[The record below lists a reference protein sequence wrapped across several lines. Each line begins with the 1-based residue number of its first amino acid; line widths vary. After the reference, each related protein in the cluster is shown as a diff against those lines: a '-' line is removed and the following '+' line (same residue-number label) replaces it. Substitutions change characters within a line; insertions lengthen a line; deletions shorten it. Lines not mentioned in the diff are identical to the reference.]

1 MIINRRTSFTNLE
14 YPNAFEDPQ
23 WATWAAIPNKTLASS
38 ASAGQ
43 VVTYRVPDGASG
55 WYAML
60 TRADGNN
67 ANSQKFS
74 SWGYTYLHEGSV
86 VFLWC
91 NSGSTRPTGAN
102 RLCLGANGTGL
113 GGACGIICAFKQSNS
128 VDANNYGTYPTAE
141 PIKVVSG
148 NTQYRKHIITFSDGT
163 QTERYTRGTANWDAT
178 VSANSAI
185 YVMIDGKPCLSF
197 EDPATIMAATGAT
210 VESFDPET
218 FDGIYLGTVPATF
231 TKTGFTVSAG
241 LIVGQPG
248 SATDTGGGA
257 LGSSITTDGPTLTF
271 GATPAGSTY
280 AGNGGVAFFDFTR
293 GIAESNQRRQQD
305 TETAGAYLYKV
316 TEEGHDDTEP
326 YAQKFTAPEA
336 LSDCTFTFYVND
348 VEYEFPSIWP
358 DANKQEAFTGEYVT
372 YIQGVHIGDSLK
384 VVANYADGKTS
395 GGVYI
400 ITMHS
405 LVYGL
410 YLGRLEFLWRTPG
423 EYTVNLLPG
432 TYYAMIHGAG
442 GAGGTKGTNGNGGA
456 GGNSGAGSKG
466 ELTYASFTLH
476 ADAEASVFV
485 GEAGLTRAN
494 GGNGGAGGSSN
505 GNSGNGGVGGGGG
518 KPSYIVVNEIAYVGN
533 GGGGAGGGGGGGT
546 TVQSR
551 YNGGAGGGGGGGY
564 YRVKATEVQEA
575 GSVTTRDVYLYL
587 DWSNYDI
594 FNDTGRES
602 INLHEIT
609 AEQYAN
615 NQYSDLTF
623 YIPTDTG
630 LYVGYSM
637 TNPWQGLESVNTSLY
652 VTDINGSDVTFM
664 AKDTIANEER
674 SLTINNLLSSGE
686 VTGVTYSVESVPGKN
701 GANGAG
707 AFDPVNGTA
716 GNTTDFPNIR
726 AGRGHNGY
734 DWENTWRDYYS
745 AYVYGGGASGGGGGG
760 ANWNTD
766 YSTAGG
772 GGGGA
777 GGSTD
782 ASGGAG
788 GNSWRPGETASNFH
802 TTPTPTID
810 YLGNVVT
817 QGGGVGGIA
826 GMDGTDGWVYL
837 VRGEDVVEILN
848 LGFIMSYEPE
858 SIDDAG
864 GIVDTV
870 TESDDAGA
878 IDSAVSETDNAGS
891 LLGPTPS
898 TPWIMGNIT
907 DSVTETKSLGNII

>member
-23 WATWAAIPNKTLASS
+23 WATWAGIPNKTLASS

-163 QTERYTRGTANWDAT
+163 KTERYTRGTANWDAT

-466 ELTYASFTLH
+466 ELTYASFTLY

-518 KPSYIVVNEIAYVGN
+518 KPSYIVINEVAYVGN

-546 TVQSR
+546 TVQAR

-564 YRVKATEVQEA
+564 YRVKATTT
-575 GSVTTRDVYLYL
+575 VTED
-587 DWSNYDI
+587 
-594 FNDTGRES
+594 E
-602 INLHEIT
+602 
-609 AEQYAN
+609 
-615 NQYSDLTF
+615 LT
-623 YIPTDTG
+623 
-630 LYVGYSM
+630 V
-637 TNPWQGLESVNTSLY
+637 
-652 VTDINGSDVTFM
+652 
-664 AKDTIANEER
+664 
-674 SLTINNLLSSGE
+674 
-686 VTGVTYSVESVPGKN
+686 VTYSVESVPGKN

-707 AFDPVNGTA
+707 AFDPVDGVK
-716 GNTTDFPNIR
+716 GNTTDFPDIR

-734 DWENTWRDYYS
+734 DWQNTWRDYYS
-745 AYVYGGGASGGGGGG
+745 NYVYGGGASGGGGGG

-864 GIVDTV
+864 GIVDAV

-878 IDSAVSETDNAGS
+878 IDSTVSETDNAGS
-891 LLGPTPS
+891 LLSPTPS

-907 DSVTETKSLGNII
+907 DSVTEIKTLGNII

>member
-23 WATWAAIPNKTLASS
+23 WATWAEIPNKTLASS

-141 PIKVVSG
+141 PIKVVNG

-197 EDPATIMAATGAT
+197 EDPATIMSATGAT

-271 GATPAGSTY
+271 GKTPAGSTY

-316 TEEGHDDTEP
+316 TEEGHDNTEP

-456 GGNSGAGSKG
+456 GGNSGAGGKG

-494 GGNGGAGGSSN
+494 GGNGGAGGSSH

-518 KPSYIVVNEIAYVGN
+518 KPSYIVINEVAYVGN

-546 TVQSR
+546 TVQAR

-564 YRVKATEVQEA
+564 YRVKATTT
-575 GSVTTRDVYLYL
+575 VTED
-587 DWSNYDI
+587 
-594 FNDTGRES
+594 E
-602 INLHEIT
+602 
-609 AEQYAN
+609 
-615 NQYSDLTF
+615 LT
-623 YIPTDTG
+623 
-630 LYVGYSM
+630 V
-637 TNPWQGLESVNTSLY
+637 
-652 VTDINGSDVTFM
+652 
-664 AKDTIANEER
+664 
-674 SLTINNLLSSGE
+674 
-686 VTGVTYSVESVPGKN
+686 VTYSVESVPGKN

-707 AFDPVNGTA
+707 GFDPVNGTA

-810 YLGNVVT
+810 YLGNKVT
-817 QGGGVGGIA
+817 SGGGVGGIA

-864 GIVDTV
+864 GIVDAV

-878 IDSAVSETDNAGS
+878 IDSTVSETDDAGS
-891 LLGPTPS
+891 LLSPTPS

-907 DSVTETKSLGNII
+907 DSVTETKNLGNII